1 MSAPINLDCPLVR
14 FVFLLAFAIAWS
26 IPAHAVG
33 LTAVTWGT
41 PTTISGDSDV
51 DTVGTLVYAFNFGSG
66 TTATT
71 QTINGVMFQP
81 FAIDN
86 NALSST
92 ATAGNV
98 TLTESNGY
106 LIADVDTGSTNAPFT
121 GLSANYRSL
130 LATEVYSSNL
140 ATMQV
145 DLGGLTNGTA
155 YRLQWWTND
164 SSNYFYAGSPFFEN
178 VIGGGASGNVT
189 LDSSTANTNGGLG
202 QYVIGTFTASGTT
215 ASFTLTGSG
224 TGAWQFPMMN
234 ALQVRADPEPSTCM
248 MALAGLACGGYSMLR
263 RRKRA

>member
-1 MSAPINLDCPLVR
+1 MAVA
-14 FVFLLAFAIAWS
+14 VAWS
-26 IPAHAVG
+26 IPAHAAG
-33 LTAVTWGT
+33 LTAITWGT
-41 PTTISGDSDV
+41 PTTISSDSDV
-51 DTVGTLVYAFNFGSG
+51 DTTGTLVYAFNFGSG

-71 QTINGVMFQP
+71 QTVNGVTFQP

-86 NALSST
+86 NSFSNT
-92 ATAGNV
+92 ATLGNV

-106 LIADVDTGSTNAPFT
+106 LIADVDTGSTNAPFS
-121 GLSANYRSL
+121 GLSATYRGL
-130 LATEVYSSNL
+130 LSTEVYSSNL

-145 DLGGLTNGTA
+145 DLGGLTNGTD

-164 SSNYFYAGSPFFEN
+164 SSLYSYAGSLFFEN

-189 LDSSTANTNGGLG
+189 LDPNTTNTNGGLG

-234 ALQVRADPEPSTCM
+234 ALQIRAVPEPSTY
-248 MALAGLACGGYSMLR
+248 AISLASLACGGYSIWR
-263 RRKRA
+263 RRK